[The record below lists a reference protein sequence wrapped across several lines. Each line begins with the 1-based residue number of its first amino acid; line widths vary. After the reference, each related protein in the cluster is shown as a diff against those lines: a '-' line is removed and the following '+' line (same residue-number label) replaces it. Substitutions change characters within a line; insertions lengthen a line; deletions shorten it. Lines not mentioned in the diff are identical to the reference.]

1 MCVCGVGGK
10 NPEQIR
16 EKKRPIFCAFFSKE
30 QNITQF
36 QCLYVNQALLI
47 VILQKVLLKA
57 ALLLKEAKGWSS
69 PLIYSSV
76 TLVNGFPSYAGQKL
90 FDRHAAISLSW
101 VRVTGLPYLDIS
113 KCFQVIS
120 LNEIVKYGLSDV
132 GWTHGCAKG
141 KGFLFRL

>member
-1 MCVCGVGGK
+1 MSTPSGKTACSCPGSFCKQRDATYSLLLPVWDQIDRMSFVSFREGSNIKKINKSVCGVGGK

-57 ALLLKEAKGWSS
+57 ALLLKEAKG
-69 PLIYSSV
+69 
-76 TLVNGFPSYAGQKL
+76 
-90 FDRHAAISLSW
+90 
-101 VRVTGLPYLDIS
+101 
-113 KCFQVIS
+113 
-120 LNEIVKYGLSDV
+120 
-132 GWTHGCAKG
+132 
-141 KGFLFRL
+141 